1 MMKKNLNDVALPNTI
16 AKGLLAI
23 LCRTSPRSIDDQ
35 NFLLHTIDL
44 LNAQLQ
50 HGASKNKF

>member
-1 MMKKNLNDVALPNTI
+1 MKKNLNDIALPNTI
-16 AKGLLAI
+16 AEGLLAI
-23 LCRTSPRSIDDQ
+23 LRRTAPRSIDDQ

-50 HGASKNKF
+50 RSASASKN